1 MIGFLFFLIIVL
13 GVAISGLFFLF
24 NSVANKIDELCDLMK
39 DPCNSLE
46 TEATRVAYLQKRV
59 DNFLN
64 CIERDR
70 NTLAEVGKVLYKVQ
84 CDVEDLQEKTK
95 R

>member
-1 MIGFLFFLIIVL
+1 MFVLMFCLIIIL
-13 GVAISGLFFLF
+13 GFAVAMLFFLF
-24 NSVANKIDELCDLMK
+24 NSVANEIDELCDLMK
-39 DPCNSLE
+39 DPYNSLE
-46 TEATRVAYLQKRV
+46 MQAGRVAYLQKRV

-70 NTLAEVGKVLYKVQ
+70 DTLAEVGKVLYKVQ

>member
-1 MIGFLFFLIIVL
+1 MIGLLFFLIGLLFFLIIVL
-13 GVAISGLFFLF
+13 GIAISRLFFLF
-24 NSVANKIDELCDLMK
+24 NYVADEIDKLCDLMK
-39 DPCNSLE
+39 EPYDKTSYLE
-46 TEATRVAYLQKRV
+46 KRV
-59 DNFLN
+59 DIYLKSV
-64 CIERDR
+64 ERYR

>member
-1 MIGFLFFLIIVL
+1 MIGVLFCSIIVL
-13 GVAISGLFFLF
+13 GFAISMLFFLF
-24 NSVANKIDELCDLMK
+24 NSVANEIDKLCDLMK
-39 DPCNSLE
+39 EPYDRTSYLE
-46 TEATRVAYLQKRV
+46 KRV
-59 DNFLN
+59 DIYLKDV
-64 CIERDR
+64 ERYG